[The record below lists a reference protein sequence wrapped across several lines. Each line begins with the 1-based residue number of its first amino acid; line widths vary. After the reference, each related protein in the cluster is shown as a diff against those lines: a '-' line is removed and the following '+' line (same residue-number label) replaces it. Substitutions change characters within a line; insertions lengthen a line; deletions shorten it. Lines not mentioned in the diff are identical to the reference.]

1 MKGPLI
7 SKEVPGGF
15 VPLPLLELEGLPIS
29 ERVVD
34 RLIDI
39 LLAADE
45 LLGELQTEEANP
57 LLWIEPHVQRVYREV
72 DSLVR
77 RFAD

>member
-1 MKGPLI
+1 MKRPLT
-7 SKEVPGGF
+7 SDDTPTF
-15 VPLPLLELEGLPIS
+15 VPLPLLEFERLPIS

-34 RLIDI
+34 RLLDI

-57 LLWIEPHVQRVYREV
+57 LLWIEPQVQRIYREV
-72 DSLVR
+72 DSLIR